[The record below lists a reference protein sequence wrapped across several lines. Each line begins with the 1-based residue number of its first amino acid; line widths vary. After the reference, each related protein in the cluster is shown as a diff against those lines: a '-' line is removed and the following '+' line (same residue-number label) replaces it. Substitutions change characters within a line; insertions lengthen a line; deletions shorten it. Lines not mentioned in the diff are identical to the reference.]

1 MDGISQYYIPVAGMR
16 MAQNLLIFTIN
27 CADSRLD
34 SDEQDQLVQRLLK
47 ELKEYED
54 TARIRRCPDSDLPDG
69 SKSLGGFLVG
79 LLTVEVS
86 SANAKKLLQ
95 FLGDRF
101 GNKPL
106 KLKLETAK
114 GQKLEIEASSREE
127 FEYIMQQ
134 AQSFIEET

>member
-1 MDGISQYYIPVAGMR
+1 
-16 MAQNLLIFTIN
+16 MAHNSLIFTID

-34 SDEQDQLVQRLLK
+34 SEEQDQLVQRLLREIK
-47 ELKEYED
+47 EHDD
-54 TARIRRCPDSDLPDG
+54 TARIRRCPDSDLPNR